1 MKKWEI
7 YLLLLTFVLSML
19 YPTIAF
25 ATGEAVESPVTLEA
39 ERISYDQ
46 ATNRATASGQVKV
59 RYENLRFFAPNLEMD
74 SLRQHLSVTS
84 SEKEKVTLLYGN
96 KRITG
101 DRLEYDF
108 RTREGI
114 ITNAR
119 ASSPLENGI
128 VYLHG
133 NKVEVVP
140 AENAL
145 KKGWV
150 SKKSMQAVSDDE
162 MIGKWENSMVTT
174 CPLTNSHY
182 RLETRKL
189 VFIPG
194 KRVIAK
200 SPEVYIG
207 ESRVFKYPFDYVVRL
222 DENTRESSFF
232 PLLKYKSAKGYGL
245 GITGPYVWDEG
256 KIDITLLYWSDIELE
271 GAIEAEQKFDDFT
284 LFAGTV
290 YEYDETTEE
299 KLYRPSWGLKY
310 YRQDWQAQLLWTQRE
325 YIETEKKA
333 GSIFKGTLWR
343 DPEVTFSSPWERD
356 KTSENS
362 FWRIFGTWGNYVEDS
377 LSTDRWGG
385 GAEIYGW
392 INGTGIVPFW
402 RGRYSYYDYDRDDL
416 DQNITDAVLGL
427 KWTWGNSDWG
437 TAYVRRWVS
446 GSSPMHWDDF
456 SSDEVE
462 EIYQQVS
469 FNISPVWRLM
479 LRGAYDLEESELDE
493 MVYKITLD
501 NQCCLGWEFAY
512 RDDRGNDND
521 DWASLKLVIKAF
533 PDDQLKLGDTELY
546 DPFQVPDGIVKK

>member
-1 MKKWEI
+1 MKREI
-7 YLLLLTFVLSML
+7 SLLLVVFILSIL
-19 YPTIAF
+19 YP
-25 ATGEAVESPVTLEA
+25 ATSFSAEEAVDSPVTLEA
-39 ERISYDQ
+39 DRISYDQ
-46 ATNRATASGQVKV
+46 ATSRATASGQVKV
-59 RYENLRFFAPNLEMD
+59 KYENLRFFAPNLEMD

-108 RTREGI
+108 RKREGI
-114 ITNAR
+114 MTNAR
-119 ASSPLENGI
+119 ASSPLEKGI
-128 VYLHG
+128 VYLKG
-133 NKVEVVP
+133 NKVEVVS

-145 KKGWV
+145 SKGWV
-150 SKKSMQAVSDDE
+150 SKKSLEAVSDDE
-162 MIGKWENSMVTT
+162 IVGKWENSMVTT
-174 CPLTNSHY
+174 CPLTNPHY
-182 RLETRKL
+182 RLETRQL

-194 KRVIAK
+194 KRVVAK
-200 SPEVYIG
+200 SPEVYLG
-207 ESRVFKYPFDYVVRL
+207 ESKVFYYPFDYVVRL

-232 PLLKYKSAKGYGL
+232 PIISYKSAKGYGL

-256 KIDITLLYWSDIELE
+256 KIDITLLYWSDIDFE
-271 GAIEAEQKFDDFT
+271 GAMEAEQKFKDFT

-290 YEYDETTEE
+290 YEYDEVAEE

-310 YRQDWQAQLLWTQRE
+310 YRQGWQAQLIWTQRE
-325 YIETEKKA
+325 YIEIEKKA
-333 GSIFKGTLWR
+333 GYRFKGTIWR

-362 FWRIFGTWGNYVEDS
+362 FWRIFGTWGNYIEDS
-377 LSTDRWGG
+377 LSTGRWGG

-392 INGTGIVPFW
+392 INGTGLVPFW
-402 RGRYSYYDYDRDDL
+402 RGCYSYYDYDMDGL
-416 DQNITDAVLGL
+416 DQKITDTVLGL
-427 KWTWGNSDWG
+427 KWTWGSSDWG
-437 TAYVRRWVS
+437 SAYVRRWVS
-446 GSSPMHWDDF
+446 GGSPMQWDNF

-469 FNISPVWRLM
+469 FNISPVLGFM
-479 LRGAYDLEESELDE
+479 LRGAYDLEESELGE

-501 NQCCLGWEFAY
+501 NHCCLGWEFAY

-533 PDDQLKLGDTELY
+533 PDDQLKLGDPELY
-546 DPFQVPDGIVKK
+546 DPFKVPDGILKK